1 MSLADLSLSAETGY
15 ETDEEDMQDAFID
28 SPATKLFK
36 TPQRPGK
43 STLDRRITASTPRRS
58 GLKPTVMKNL
68 AFRTKKKAVAYTVRE
83 TYGNVIHFKTPKGSK
98 LHWIQV
104 RARRESESSDNS
116 PASPTM
122 VDLDNALLEGNT
134 RTGAHISDAING
146 RLFQQYH
153 CTKLQLPEPLDFEE
167 SNLTE
172 FARNPLLRSFVD
184 SVANQFG
191 DDLDYFVDGDDVHD
205 LIDFEGGFTEDPTPV
220 SRTASFAGFEDGDD
234 DSQAVL
240 GHQEHAVAEEPEWQG
255 VSPTTSP
262 LKRRASGLPKME
274 SPVLKRNKV
283 EV

>member
-1 MSLADLSLSAETGY
+1 MREAV
-15 ETDEEDMQDAFID
+15 ID

-68 AFRTKKKAVAYTVRE
+68 AFRHKKKAVAYTVRE
-83 TYGNVIHFKTPKGSK
+83 PYGNVIHFKTPKGSK

-104 RARRESESSDNS
+104 RARRESESSDND
-116 PASPTM
+116 PPSPTM

-153 CTKLQLPEPLDFEE
+153 CTQLQLPEPSDFAE
-167 SNLTE
+167 SSLPE
-172 FARNPLLRSFVD
+172 FARNPILRSFVD
-184 SVANQFG
+184 TVYDHLEDFYVNQ
-191 DDLDYFVDGDDVHD
+191 DDVQD
-205 LIDFEGGFTEDPTPV
+205 LIDFEGGFSEDPTPV

-234 DSQAVL
+234 SQTVV
-240 GHQEHAVAEEPEWQG
+240 GHQEQAKLDDELEWQG

-262 LKRRASGLPKME
+262 LKRRASGLPTMD
-274 SPVLKRNKV
+274 SPMKRNKV